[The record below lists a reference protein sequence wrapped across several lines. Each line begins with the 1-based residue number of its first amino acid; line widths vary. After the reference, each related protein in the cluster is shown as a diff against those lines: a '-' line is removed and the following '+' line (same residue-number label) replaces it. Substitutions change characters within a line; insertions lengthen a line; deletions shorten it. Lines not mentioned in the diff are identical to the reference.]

1 VNDIQDTFQR
11 DARHVLEQMRSALER
26 LILSLPGSPH
36 RAVALER
43 SLDIDRVLAWRITT
57 FVFKTES
64 KALSRS
70 LPGSQAIQKF
80 LHAAREVGSNG
91 ADLAAVEEALAELD
105 AVVQRHC
112 GSRKRFEQMLA
123 TLTPADSN
131 DALFET
137 RRSAFE
143 ANAALWGA
151 SADVEL
157 CVGMLGRDSEDAE
170 SLAFVNYKGYIGLEL
185 LRDSVSWPI
194 GIAWAAEDDRIT
206 PSEERIVPLFN
217 LARPPS
223 EVKGVFVDESVHIET
238 VAVGERFR
246 YSARLP
252 QLGKTAASRCVFG
265 NIIRHWGKI
274 APTPN
279 DTEITIASGDNTPSK
294 LLIFDLLVD
303 RTLYGPVTPQAQI
316 VASTNPGDLL
326 GNFPLPLAQSIQ
338 SLGAAVTAPAIP
350 EIPRYREMW
359 SYGMVH
365 MGWQI
370 ADFDL
375 YRLRIAYPILSAD
388 TMVNFAKPH

>member
-1 VNDIQDTFQR
+1 
-11 DARHVLEQMRSALER
+11 MRSALER

-43 SLDIDRVLAWRITT
+43 ALDIDRVLAWRIAT

-64 KALSRS
+64 RALSRS
-70 LPGSQAIQKF
+70 LPGSQALQKF
-80 LHAAREVGSNG
+80 LHAARDVGGKSPDIG
-91 ADLAAVEEALAELD
+91 AAEEALAKLD
-105 AVVQRHC
+105 TVVQRHC
-112 GSRKRFEQMLA
+112 GSRKRFDQMLA
-123 TLTPADSN
+123 TLTPADST
-131 DALFET
+131 DTLFEI

-157 CVGMLGRDSEDAE
+157 CVGILGRDSEDAE
-170 SLAFVNYKGYIGLEL
+170 SLAFINYKGYIGLEL

-194 GIAWAAEDDRIT
+194 GIAWAAEDDRVT
-206 PSEERIVPLFN
+206 PSEDRIVSLFN
-217 LARPPS
+217 LASPPP
-223 EVKGVFVDESVHIET
+223 EVKGLFVDESVHIET

-265 NIIRHWGKI
+265 NVIRPWGKI
-274 APTPN
+274 APAPN

-303 RTLYGPVTPQAQI
+303 RTLYGPIYPQAQV
-316 VASTNPGDLL
+316 VAATAPDHLFS
-326 GNFPLPLAQSIQ
+326 NFSLPLAQSIQ
-338 SLGAAVTAPAIP
+338 SLGAAATAPAVP

-359 SYGMVH
+359 TYGIAH
-365 MGWQI
+365 MEWRI
-370 ADFDL
+370 TDFDL

-388 TMVNFAKPH
+388 TMVSFAKSQ